1 MFSFVVL
8 PFPAPRPPQPLP
20 TEPPERGFMSHAAVY
35 AIVELVFLLVV
46 PIYCCPKQS
55 HTLKKLKIA
64 W

>member
-1 MFSFVVL
+1 
-8 PFPAPRPPQPLP
+8 
-20 TEPPERGFMSHAAVY
+20 MSHAAVY